1 MASPLKLQAAMYKN
15 NSLRLFGS
23 RSDLI
28 LGALILL
35 SVSPNAYAYIDPSAM
50 ILGLQALLATVV
62 SGVIWIGKPIQRIK
76 AWFKRSNKD
85 RA

>member
-1 MASPLKLQAAMYKN
+1 MFNTKNRHSFVRLASKA
-15 NSLRLFGS
+15 
-23 RSDLI
+23 DI
-28 LGALILL
+28 VLGAVILCTL
-35 SVSPNAYAYIDPSAM
+35 SQNAHAYIDPSAV

-76 AWFKRSNKD
+76 AWFKRNKKD